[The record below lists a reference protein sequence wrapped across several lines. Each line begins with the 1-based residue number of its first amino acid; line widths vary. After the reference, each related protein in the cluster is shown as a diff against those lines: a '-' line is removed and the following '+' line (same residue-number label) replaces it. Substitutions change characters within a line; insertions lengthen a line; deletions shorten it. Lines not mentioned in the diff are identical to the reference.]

1 MGEERKQ
8 PFIRQQAESD
18 ELFSRLQ
25 ERTLEE
31 VQRMSGNVWTDFN
44 AHDPGVTLTDV
55 ADYALAELDYKLGF
69 PIADYLTTEDGT
81 FRPERYGLLPPE
93 EVYTTTP
100 VTTEDYRRLLLA
112 RLPEIENVAVECDDE
127 TGGYKVSFTPSPF
140 EEGNE
145 AAIVKRIKEIYNSH
159 RNLCER
165 LNHVAVVLQD
175 KLEFQA
181 ELELEPGCDATL
193 LLARIYGTILH
204 YLSGTA
210 HLCTE
215 EERLA
220 SELPPEE
227 WLEGSED
234 GTRIIMASQQY
245 TEYELYKKLRGLD
258 GIRAF
263 GICYLMKDGKPQSDF
278 SKGYG
283 LEIPKEKDE
292 LKVRIRCGQTE
303 MPVDIE
309 RFGNLLRTLYYTQG
323 RINKDVSP
331 KVYDWGGPEANYRD
345 IFAQAPLAGD
355 FPLCYRLTENREKPT
370 SFEAYLK
377 LYDRVIQKGLDE
389 VENLPQALSIE
400 EEEAERPAAKGLYRL
415 KSLYLDFLDNLYG
428 VESHPGWL
436 NEFDSYGETPH
447 ETLQRRMAFLRHAA
461 YLTKNR
467 PKARDI
473 TNPRFED
480 NVPVVKEWFCLMLGT
495 NGSEDRTVGNV
506 LPGYNLRFIEE
517 EKGES
522 WSAEA
527 ESALIDERMLDA
539 DKVEKIDMDK
549 AEEEEDPRDDYTRLR
564 QDLPIFNENKIS
576 RDLFRNGIRL
586 DNYRIV
592 NAGRGYYM
600 LVFHN
605 RERKG
610 WTNLGRDRD
619 RNKLNALAV
628 VLRRFLWKLNR
639 ECETLYV
646 FEPVLLDE
654 SRPFELDLVLPSWTC
669 RFHSARFREMCDG
682 LLRTIIPAHLTY
694 HLYWLDQQQMMEFEK
709 CYRGIMMAMGNKE
722 MYKYKMVL
730 YRSMCDL
737 LEKVK

>member
-415 KSLYLDFLDNLYG
+415 KASISTSSTIYT
-428 VESHPGWL
+428 EWRA
-436 NEFDSYGETPH
+436 TP
-447 ETLQRRMAFLRHAA
+447 
-461 YLTKNR
+461 
-467 PKARDI
+467 D
-473 TNPRFED
+473 
-480 NVPVVKEWFCLMLGT
+480 
-495 NGSEDRTVGNV
+495 GST
-506 LPGYNLRFIEE
+506 
-517 EKGES
+517 S
-522 WSAEA
+522 S
-527 ESALIDERMLDA
+527 
-539 DKVEKIDMDK
+539 
-549 AEEEEDPRDDYTRLR
+549 T
-564 QDLPIFNENKIS
+564 
-576 RDLFRNGIRL
+576 
-586 DNYRIV
+586 
-592 NAGRGYYM
+592 
-600 LVFHN
+600 
-605 RERKG
+605 
-610 WTNLGRDRD
+610 
-619 RNKLNALAV
+619 
-628 VLRRFLWKLNR
+628 
-639 ECETLYV
+639 
-646 FEPVLLDE
+646 
-654 SRPFELDLVLPSWTC
+654 
-669 RFHSARFREMCDG
+669 
-682 LLRTIIPAHLTY
+682 
-694 HLYWLDQQQMMEFEK
+694 
-709 CYRGIMMAMGNKE
+709 AMGKHPTKPCNGAWLSCG
-722 MYKYKMVL
+722 MRL
-730 YRSMCDL
+730 I
-737 LEKVK
+737 

>member
-1 MGEERKQ
+1 
-8 PFIRQQAESD
+8 
-18 ELFSRLQ
+18 
-25 ERTLEE
+25 
-31 VQRMSGNVWTDFN
+31 
-44 AHDPGVTLTDV
+44 
-55 ADYALAELDYKLGF
+55 
-69 PIADYLTTEDGT
+69 
-81 FRPERYGLLPPE
+81 
-93 EVYTTTP
+93 
-100 VTTEDYRRLLLA
+100 
-112 RLPEIENVAVECDDE
+112 
-127 TGGYKVSFTPSPF
+127 
-140 EEGNE
+140 
-145 AAIVKRIKEIYNSH
+145 
-159 RNLCER
+159 
-165 LNHVAVVLQD
+165 
-175 KLEFQA
+175 
-181 ELELEPGCDATL
+181 
-193 LLARIYGTILH
+193 
-204 YLSGTA
+204 
-210 HLCTE
+210 
-215 EERLA
+215 
-220 SELPPEE
+220 
-227 WLEGSED
+227 
-234 GTRIIMASQQY
+234 
-245 TEYELYKKLRGLD
+245 
-258 GIRAF
+258 
-263 GICYLMKDGKPQSDF
+263 
-278 SKGYG
+278 
-283 LEIPKEKDE
+283 
-292 LKVRIRCGQTE
+292 
-303 MPVDIE
+303 
-309 RFGNLLRTLYYTQG
+309 
-323 RINKDVSP
+323 
-331 KVYDWGGPEANYRD
+331 
-345 IFAQAPLAGD
+345 
-355 FPLCYRLTENREKPT
+355 
-370 SFEAYLK
+370 
-377 LYDRVIQKGLDE
+377 
-389 VENLPQALSIE
+389 
-400 EEEAERPAAKGLYRL
+400 
-415 KSLYLDFLDNLYG
+415 
-428 VESHPGWL
+428 
-436 NEFDSYGETPH
+436 
-447 ETLQRRMAFLRHAA
+447 MAFLRHAA

-576 RDLFRNGIRL
+576 RDLFHNGIRL

>member
-1 MGEERKQ
+1 MGEKRKQ

-145 AAIVKRIKEIYNSH
+145 AAIVKRIREIYNSH

-258 GIRAF
+258 GIRSF

-323 RINKDVSP
+323 RINKDVFS

-480 NVPVVKEWFCLMLGT
+480 NVPMVKEWFCLMLGT

-517 EKGES
+517 EKGEN